1 MVVLDTSALLF
12 WTLDPARLSAR
23 ASQAIESADEL
34 LVSSVA
40 IWEIGIKVKR
50 GKLAL
55 PISVREY
62 AQRLKDV
69 DRVEIVPVDELTW
82 IDSIDLEWDHRDPA
96 DRVMVAT
103 AMRFGCPLLTS
114 DAVILRFY
122 ARSAW

>member
-12 WTLDPARLSAR
+12 WTLDPMQLSA
-23 ASQAIESADEL
+23 SGGEAIESADRV
-34 LVSSVA
+34 LVSSIA

-50 GKLAL
+50 GKLAI

-62 AQRLKDV
+62 AERLRGV
-69 DRVEIVPVDELTW
+69 DRVEIVPIDELIW
-82 IDSIDLEWDHRDPA
+82 IDSIDLDWEHRDPA

-103 AMRFGCPLLTS
+103 AMRFGCPLVTS

-122 ARSAW
+122 TGSVW